1 MASLIGKVCQ
11 DLDCH
16 LVLDVGSG
24 LGYLDQ
30 VLHHSFNLKC
40 IGLDSSLKYTMAAK
54 DRIKNGKI
62 RSMFLI
68 SQIFYSFWV
77 KDSCQNSMH
86 HRTLEVSHSEKC
98 LKYIKSL
105 LNEEHN
111 WKCSCNCN
119 KKTAG
124 SAAMVGLHSC
134 GNLTQDMM
142 KLFCQLDELVALVCV
157 GCCYNKIN
165 LLDFPMSKTAQGA
178 LKDTCI
184 KFPEWRPCISGLRV
198 AAHGTRSHS
207 VNALTDS
214 RTSKCVFY
222 RALMEY
228 YIKKENITWQQP
240 KRHIRKADLLDFE
253 TYCRSMLSSHPLSN
267 DETTLKNLNNLFD
280 EKLHLFS
287 RVKILLVLQ
296 LLLQPLWEGFITV
309 DRILYFRE
317 KSMSANVLALWD
329 DAKSSR
335 NLALCVYK
343 R

>member
-1 MASLIGKVCQ
+1 
-11 DLDCH
+11 
-16 LVLDVGSG
+16 
-24 LGYLDQ
+24 GYLDQ
-30 VLHHSFNLKC
+30 VLHHRFKLKC
-40 IGLDSSLKYTMAAK
+40 IGLDSSVKYTVAAK
-54 DRIKNGKI
+54 DRIKN
-62 RSMFLI
+62 
-68 SQIFYSFWV
+68 
-77 KDSCQNSMH
+77 DSCKNSMH
-86 HRTLEVSHSEKC
+86 HRTLEVTHSEKC
-98 LKYIKSL
+98 LEDIKSI

-111 WKCSCNCN
+111 WECSCSCYS
-119 KKTAG
+119 KKASG
-124 SAAMVGLHSC
+124 AVAMVGLHSC
-134 GNLTQDMM
+134 GNLAQDMM
-142 KLFCQLDELVALVCV
+142 KLFCQMDDIVALVCV

-165 LLDFPMSKTAQGA
+165 LIDFPMSKTAQGS
-178 LKDTCI
+178 LREVRV
-184 KFPEWRPCISGLRV
+184 KFPEWSPCTSGLRV

-207 VNALTDS
+207 INALVDS

-228 YIKKENITWQQP
+228 YVKKKNITWQQP

-253 TYCRSMLSSHPLSN
+253 TYCRNMLSNHPLGK
-267 DETTLKNLNNLFD
+267 DETTFKNLNNLFD